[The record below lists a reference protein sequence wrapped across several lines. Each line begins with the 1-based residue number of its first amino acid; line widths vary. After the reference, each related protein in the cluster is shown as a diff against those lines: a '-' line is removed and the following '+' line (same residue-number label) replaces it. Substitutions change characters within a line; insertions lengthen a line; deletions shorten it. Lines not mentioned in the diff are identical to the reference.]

1 VKGLLIDGPGA
12 GHVIEAGDPPARRGI
27 VVLREGG
34 FAEDA
39 YRYYLSSIDAGGAA
53 YTFGGDVAWP
63 PEAGSQIV
71 RPLVDAREHAADWIA
86 PGARHNGD

>member
-1 VKGLLIDGPGA
+1 MKGLLIDGPGA
-12 GHVIEAGDPPARRGI
+12 GHVIDAGDPPARRGI
-27 VVLREGG
+27 VVLRDGG

-39 YRYYLSSIDAGGAA
+39 YRYYLSSIDASGAV
-53 YTFGGDVAWP
+53 YTFGGEVPWP

-71 RPLVDAREHAADWIA
+71 RPLVDAREDAADSIA